1 MKIKPEAWLILALL
15 TLVWGSSFIL
25 MKKGLEGFSP
35 MQVGSLRICFAGL
48 VLLPV
53 VIQHFRK
60 ITKRAV
66 YYSILFGLMNAG
78 VPAFLFAL
86 AQTKVNSSTA
96 GILNGLTPIFTLTVG
111 VLFFQVPFNA
121 FKLIGV
127 VIGFIGASMLV
138 FFKEG
143 FTSAPQIQDSELG
156 LTLLIV
162 LATCMYGFAGNIM
175 KRYLDNV
182 PGPVIASI
190 AYGSFAIPS
199 AIYLL
204 FSDFGSRL
212 SQENGWESLGY
223 LALLGIFGSAI
234 AIILFSRLLKQSN
247 ALFGSFVTYLIPFVA
262 ILWGLAADEK
272 IGLVPFISLGIILA
286 GIYISGLK
294 PLRRRTRAEISTPET
309 EKIPLDKKA

>member
-1 MKIKPEAWLILALL
+1 MKIKPEAWLILFVL
-15 TLVWGSSFIL
+15 TLIWGSSFIL

-53 VIQHFRK
+53 GVTNFRK
-60 ITKRAV
+60 VSRKAV
-66 YYSILFGLMNAG
+66 YYSVLFGLLNAG

-86 AQTKVNSSTA
+86 AQTKVSSSTA

-111 VLFFQVPFNA
+111 VLFFQVPFNT

-138 FFKEG
+138 FFKDG
-143 FTSAPQIQDSELG
+143 LNHAPTLQNSQVG

-175 KRYLDNV
+175 KRYLDSV

-190 AYGSFAIPS
+190 AYGSFAVPS
-199 AIYLL
+199 AIYLA
-204 FSDFGSRL
+204 FSDFAYRISTNDIALR
-212 SQENGWESLGY
+212 SLGFI
-223 LALLGIFGSAI
+223 AILGTFGSAI
-234 AIILFSRLLKQSN
+234 AIILLSRLLKQSN

-262 ILWGLAADEK
+262 ILWGTAVNER
-272 IGLVPFISLGIILA
+272 IGLVPFVSLGIILT
-286 GIYISGLK
+286 GIYISGWK
-294 PLRRRTRAEISTPET
+294 VKRIENHPVENFPGTT
-309 EKIPLDKKA
+309 KH